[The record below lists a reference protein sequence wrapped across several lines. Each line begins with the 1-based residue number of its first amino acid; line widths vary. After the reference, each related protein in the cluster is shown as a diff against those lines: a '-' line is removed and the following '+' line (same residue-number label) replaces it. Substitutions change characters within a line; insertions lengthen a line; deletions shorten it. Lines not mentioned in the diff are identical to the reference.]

1 MKYKIFNRVMFFALI
16 MLLAEAVS
24 ARQTEKQNSES
35 KKLSK
40 DIQKEVSEALK
51 KVSIELKGIDF
62 EELSHAIASAGR
74 DISRELNRIEI
85 HAFPQPP
92 EPAEYS
98 GVLAEKTKLISKT
111 YSVGRNDKLSIDN
124 LYGKVAVHT
133 WAKNEIKI
141 SVEIKA
147 YESSESS
154 AAQLLESVNID
165 ESRSGDLIS
174 FKTSFEKTSV
184 NFWSRMRNGREEK
197 RGVQVNYEIFMPARN
212 PLDITNRYGSTEID
226 DFNGPV
232 NISSS
237 YGSFSSGSLDNA
249 ANQVKIT
256 YGSASISN
264 FSKGKLSVAYGSLKL
279 DKGNDLSA
287 NIRYSS
293 ARIASLSVGG
303 TFNIAYTGGFKIDE
317 VEKNVKNLVIN
328 SSYSGLTLGIKEGA
342 DFDFDVTVSYAGFNF
357 DDERVNLIDKIAD
370 SSKPKSWSPTK
381 NYKGSIGKGSDSRII
396 IKSNYGSV
404 KFL

>member
-1 MKYKIFNRVMFFALI
+1 MKYKIFNKAIFFVLA
-16 MLLAEAVS
+16 MLLNGAVS
-24 ARQTEKQNSES
+24 AQPTEKQYSEP
-35 KKLSK
+35 KKLSR
-40 DIQKEVSEALK
+40 DIQKEVSDAIK
-51 KVSIELKGIDF
+51 KVSIELNNIDF
-62 EELSHAIASAGR
+62 EELGQAIASASR
-74 DISRELNRIEI
+74 DVSRELGRIEV
-85 HAFPQPP
+85 HALPQPP
-92 EPAEYS
+92 EPADYS
-98 GVLAEKTKLISKT
+98 GLAEKTKLISKS
-111 YSVGRNDKLSIDN
+111 YAVDRNDKLSIDN

-133 WAKNEIKI
+133 WTKNEIKI
-141 SVEIKA
+141 SIEIKA

-154 AAQLLESVNID
+154 AAQLLESVNIN
-165 ESRSGDLIS
+165 ESRNGDLIS
-174 FKTSFEKTSV
+174 YKTSFEKTSV
-184 NFWSRMRNGREEK
+184 NFWSKIRNGKEER
-197 RGVQVNYEIFMPARN
+197 RGVQVNYEIFMPAKN

-256 YGSASISN
+256 YGSASINN
-264 FSKGKLSVAYGSLKL
+264 FSKGKLSVSYGSLKL
-279 DKGNDLSA
+279 DKGEDLTA

-293 ARIASLSVGG
+293 ARISQLSGSG
-303 TFNIAYTGGFKIDE
+303 TFDIAYTGGFKIDE
-317 VEKNVKNLVIN
+317 VERNVRNLVIN
-328 SSYSGLTLGIKEGA
+328 SSYSGLTLGIKQGA

-357 DDERVNLIDKIAD
+357 DDERVNLINKVAD
-370 SSKPKSWSPTK
+370 SSKPRSWSPTK

>member
-1 MKYKIFNRVMFFALI
+1 MKYKIFKKAIFFVLA
-16 MLLAEAVS
+16 MLLNGAVS
-24 ARQTEKQNSES
+24 AQPTEKQYSEP
-35 KKLSK
+35 KKLSR
-40 DIQKEVSEALK
+40 DIQKEVSDAIK
-51 KVSIELKGIDF
+51 KVGIELNNIDF
-62 EELSHAIASAGR
+62 EELGHAIASAGR
-74 DISRELNRIEI
+74 DISRELGRIEV
-85 HAFPQPP
+85 HALPQPP
-92 EPAEYS
+92 EPADYS
-98 GVLAEKTKLISKT
+98 GLAEKTKLISKS
-111 YSVGRNDKLSIDN
+111 YAVDRNDKLSIDN

-133 WAKNEIKI
+133 WTKNEIKI
-141 SVEIKA
+141 SIEIKA

-154 AAQLLESVNID
+154 AAQLLESVNIN
-165 ESRSGDLIS
+165 ESRNGDLIS
-174 FKTSFEKTSV
+174 YKTSFEKTSV
-184 NFWSRMRNGREEK
+184 NFWSKIRNGKEER
-197 RGVQVNYEIFMPARN
+197 RGVQVNYEIFMPAKN

-256 YGSASISN
+256 YGSASINN
-264 FSKGKLSVAYGSLKL
+264 FSKGKLSVSYGSLKL
-279 DKGNDLSA
+279 DKGEDLTA

-293 ARIASLSVGG
+293 ARISQLSGSG
-303 TFNIAYTGGFKIDE
+303 TFDIAYTGGFKIDE
-317 VEKNVKNLVIN
+317 VERNVRNLVIN
-328 SSYSGLTLGIKEGA
+328 SSYSGLTLGIKQGA

-357 DDERVNLIDKIAD
+357 DDERVNLINKVAD
-370 SSKPKSWSPTK
+370 SSKPRSWSPTK

>member
-1 MKYKIFNRVMFFALI
+1 MKYKIFKKAIFFVLA
-16 MLLAEAVS
+16 MLLNGAVS
-24 ARQTEKQNSES
+24 AQPTEKQYSEP
-35 KKLSK
+35 KKLSR
-40 DIQKEVSEALK
+40 DIQKEVSDAIK
-51 KVSIELKGIDF
+51 KVSIELNNIDF
-62 EELSHAIASAGR
+62 EELGHAIASAGR
-74 DISRELNRIEI
+74 DISRELGRIEV
-85 HAFPQPP
+85 HALPQPP
-92 EPAEYS
+92 EAADYS
-98 GVLAEKTKLISKT
+98 GLAEKTKLISKS
-111 YSVGRNDKLSIDN
+111 YAVDRNDKLSIDN

-133 WAKNEIKI
+133 WTKNEIKI
-141 SVEIKA
+141 SIEIKA

-154 AAQLLESVNID
+154 AAQLLESVNIN
-165 ESRSGDLIS
+165 ELRNGDLIS
-174 FKTSFEKTSV
+174 YKTSFEKTSV
-184 NFWSRMRNGREEK
+184 NFWSKIRNGKEER
-197 RGVQVNYEIFMPARN
+197 RGVQVNYEIFMPAKN

-256 YGSASISN
+256 YGSASINN
-264 FSKGKLSVAYGSLKL
+264 FSKGKLSVSYGSLKL
-279 DKGNDLSA
+279 DKGEDLTA

-293 ARIASLSVGG
+293 ARISQLSGSG
-303 TFNIAYTGGFKIDE
+303 TFDIAYTGGFKIDE
-317 VEKNVKNLVIN
+317 VERNVRNLVIN
-328 SSYSGLTLGIKEGA
+328 SSYSGLTLGIKQGA

-357 DDERVNLIDKIAD
+357 DDERVNLINKVAD
-370 SSKPKSWSPTK
+370 SSKPRSWSPTK

>member
-1 MKYKIFNRVMFFALI
+1 MKRKIFNIVMVFALTMI
-16 MLLAEAVS
+16 LAEAVS

-35 KKLSK
+35 KNISK

-51 KVSIELKGIDF
+51 KVSIELKNIDF
-62 EELSHAIASAGR
+62 EELGHAIASAGR
-74 DISRELNRIEI
+74 DISRELNRIEV
-85 HAFPQPP
+85 HALPQPP
-92 EPAEYS
+92 EPEDYS
-98 GVLAEKTKLISKT
+98 GLAEKTKLISKT
-111 YSVGRNDKLSIDN
+111 YAVDRNDKLSIDN

-133 WAKNEIKI
+133 WTKNEIKI
-141 SVEIKA
+141 SIEIKA

-154 AAQLLESVNID
+154 AAQLLESVNIN
-165 ESRSGDLIS
+165 ESRNGDLIS
-174 FKTSFEKTSV
+174 YKTSFEKTSV
-184 NFWSRMRNGREEK
+184 NFWSKIRNGKEER
-197 RGVQVNYEIFMPARN
+197 RGVQVNYEIFMPAKN

-226 DFNGPV
+226 DFIGPV

-256 YGSASISN
+256 YGSASIN
-264 FSKGKLSVAYGSLKL
+264 RFSKGKLSVAYGSLKL
-279 DKGNDLSA
+279 DKAEDLTA

-293 ARIASLSVGG
+293 SRIAQLSGGG
-303 TFNIAYTGGFKIDE
+303 TFDIAYTGGFKIDE
-317 VEKNVKNLVIN
+317 VERNVKNLVIN
-328 SSYSGLTLGIKEGA
+328 SSYSGLTLGINQGA
-342 DFDFDVTVSYAGFNF
+342 DFDFDVTVNYAGFNF
-357 DDERVNLIDKIAD
+357 DDERVNLINKVAD
-370 SSKPKSWSPTK
+370 SSKPRSWSPTK

>member
-1 MKYKIFNRVMFFALI
+1 MKYKIFNKAIFFVLA
-16 MLLAEAVS
+16 MLLNGAVS
-24 ARQTEKQNSES
+24 AQPTEKQYSEP
-35 KKLSK
+35 KKLSW
-40 DIQKEVSEALK
+40 DIQKEVSDAIK
-51 KVSIELKGIDF
+51 KVSIELNNIDF
-62 EELSHAIASAGR
+62 EELGQAIASASR
-74 DISRELNRIEI
+74 DVSRELGRIEV
-85 HAFPQPP
+85 HALPQPP
-92 EPAEYS
+92 EPADYS
-98 GVLAEKTKLISKT
+98 GLAEKTKLISKS
-111 YSVGRNDKLSIDN
+111 YAVDRNDKLSIDN

-133 WAKNEIKI
+133 WTKNEIKI
-141 SVEIKA
+141 SIEIKA

-154 AAQLLESVNID
+154 AAQLLESVNIN
-165 ESRSGDLIS
+165 ESRNGDLIS
-174 FKTSFEKTSV
+174 YKTSFEKTSV
-184 NFWSRMRNGREEK
+184 NFWSKIRNGKEER
-197 RGVQVNYEIFMPARN
+197 RGVQVNYEIFMPAKN

-256 YGSASISN
+256 YGSASINN
-264 FSKGKLSVAYGSLKL
+264 FSKGKLSVSYGSLKL
-279 DKGNDLSA
+279 DKGVDLTA

-293 ARIASLSVGG
+293 ARISQLSGSG
-303 TFNIAYTGGFKIDE
+303 TFDIAYTGGFKIDE
-317 VEKNVKNLVIN
+317 VERNVRNLVIN
-328 SSYSGLTLGIKEGA
+328 SSYSGLTLGIKQGA

-357 DDERVNLIDKIAD
+357 DDERVNLINKVAD
-370 SSKPKSWSPTK
+370 SSKPRSWSPTK

>member
-1 MKYKIFNRVMFFALI
+1 MKYKIFKKAIFFALA
-16 MLLAEAVS
+16 MLLNGAVS
-24 ARQTEKQNSES
+24 AQPTEKQYSEP
-35 KKLSK
+35 KKLSR
-40 DIQKEVSEALK
+40 DIQKEVSDAIK
-51 KVSIELKGIDF
+51 KVSIELNNIDF
-62 EELSHAIASAGR
+62 EELGQAIASASR
-74 DISRELNRIEI
+74 DVSRELGRIEV
-85 HAFPQPP
+85 HALPQPP
-92 EPAEYS
+92 EPADYS
-98 GVLAEKTKLISKT
+98 GLAEKTKLISKS
-111 YSVGRNDKLSIDN
+111 YAVDRNDKLSIDN

-133 WAKNEIKI
+133 WTKNEIKI
-141 SVEIKA
+141 SIEIKA

-154 AAQLLESVNID
+154 AAQLLESVNIN
-165 ESRSGDLIS
+165 ESRNGDLIS
-174 FKTSFEKTSV
+174 YKTSFEKTSV
-184 NFWSRMRNGREEK
+184 NFWSKIRNGKEER
-197 RGVQVNYEIFMPARN
+197 RGVQVNYEIFMPAKN

-256 YGSASISN
+256 YGSASINN
-264 FSKGKLSVAYGSLKL
+264 FSKGKLSVSYGSLKL
-279 DKGNDLSA
+279 DKGVDLTA

-293 ARIASLSVGG
+293 ARISQLSGSG
-303 TFNIAYTGGFKIDE
+303 TFDIAYTGGFKIDE
-317 VEKNVKNLVIN
+317 VERNVRNLVIN
-328 SSYSGLTLGIKEGA
+328 SSYSGLTLGIKQGA

-357 DDERVNLIDKIAD
+357 DDERVNLINKVAD
-370 SSKPKSWSPTK
+370 SSKPRSWSPTK

>member
-1 MKYKIFNRVMFFALI
+1 MKYKIFNKAIFFVLA
-16 MLLAEAVS
+16 MLLNGAVS
-24 ARQTEKQNSES
+24 AQPTEKQYSEP
-35 KKLSK
+35 KKLSR
-40 DIQKEVSEALK
+40 DIQKEVSDAIK
-51 KVSIELKGIDF
+51 KVSIELNNIDF
-62 EELSHAIASAGR
+62 EELGHAIASAGR
-74 DISRELNRIEI
+74 DISRELGRIEV
-85 HAFPQPP
+85 HALPQPP
-92 EPAEYS
+92 EPADYS
-98 GVLAEKTKLISKT
+98 GLAEKTKLISKS
-111 YSVGRNDKLSIDN
+111 YAVDRNDKLSIDN

-133 WAKNEIKI
+133 WTKNEIKI
-141 SVEIKA
+141 SIEIKA

-154 AAQLLESVNID
+154 AAQLLESVNIN
-165 ESRSGDLIS
+165 ESRNGDLIS
-174 FKTSFEKTSV
+174 YKTSFEKTSV
-184 NFWSRMRNGREEK
+184 NFWSKIRNGKEER
-197 RGVQVNYEIFMPARN
+197 RGVQVNYEIFMPAKN

-256 YGSASISN
+256 YGSASINN
-264 FSKGKLSVAYGSLKL
+264 FSKGKLSVSYGSLKL
-279 DKGNDLSA
+279 DKGEDLTA

-293 ARIASLSVGG
+293 ARISQLSGSG
-303 TFNIAYTGGFKIDE
+303 TFDIAYSGGFKIDE
-317 VEKNVKNLVIN
+317 VERNVRNLVIN
-328 SSYSGLTLGIKEGA
+328 SSYSGLTLGIKQGA

-357 DDERVNLIDKIAD
+357 DDERVNLINKVAD
-370 SSKPKSWSPTK
+370 SSKPRSWSPTK

>member
-1 MKYKIFNRVMFFALI
+1 MKCKIFKKAIFFVLA
-16 MLLAEAVS
+16 MLLNGAVS
-24 ARQTEKQNSES
+24 AQPTEKQYSEP
-35 KKLSK
+35 KKLSR
-40 DIQKEVSEALK
+40 DIQKEVSDAIK
-51 KVSIELKGIDF
+51 KVSIELNNIDF
-62 EELSHAIASAGR
+62 EELGQAIASASR
-74 DISRELNRIEI
+74 DVSRELGRIEV
-85 HAFPQPP
+85 HALPQPP
-92 EPAEYS
+92 EPADYS
-98 GVLAEKTKLISKT
+98 GLAEKTKLISKS
-111 YSVGRNDKLSIDN
+111 YAVDRNDKLSIDN

-133 WAKNEIKI
+133 WTKNEIKI
-141 SVEIKA
+141 SIEIKA

-154 AAQLLESVNID
+154 AAQLLESVNIN
-165 ESRSGDLIS
+165 ESRNGDLIS
-174 FKTSFEKTSV
+174 YKTSFEKTSV
-184 NFWSRMRNGREEK
+184 NFWSKIRNGKEER
-197 RGVQVNYEIFMPARN
+197 RGVQVNYEIFMPAKN

-256 YGSASISN
+256 YGSASINN
-264 FSKGKLSVAYGSLKL
+264 FSKGKLSVSYGSLKL
-279 DKGNDLSA
+279 DKGEDLTA

-293 ARIASLSVGG
+293 ARISQLSGSG
-303 TFNIAYTGGFKIDE
+303 TFDIAYTGGFKIDE
-317 VEKNVKNLVIN
+317 VERNVRNLVIN
-328 SSYSGLTLGIKEGA
+328 SSYSGLTLGIKQGA

-357 DDERVNLIDKIAD
+357 DDERVNLINKVAD
-370 SSKPKSWSPTK
+370 SSKPRSWSPTK

>member
-1 MKYKIFNRVMFFALI
+1 MKYKIFKKAIFFVLA
-16 MLLAEAVS
+16 MLLNGAVS
-24 ARQTEKQNSES
+24 AQPTEKQYSEP
-35 KKLSK
+35 KKLSR
-40 DIQKEVSEALK
+40 DIQKEVSDAIK
-51 KVSIELKGIDF
+51 KVSIELNNIDF
-62 EELSHAIASAGR
+62 EELGQAIASASR
-74 DISRELNRIEI
+74 DVSRELGRIEV
-85 HAFPQPP
+85 HALPQPP
-92 EPAEYS
+92 EPADYS
-98 GVLAEKTKLISKT
+98 GLAEKTKLISKS
-111 YSVGRNDKLSIDN
+111 YAVDRNDKLSIDN

-133 WAKNEIKI
+133 WTKNEIKI
-141 SVEIKA
+141 SIEIKA

-154 AAQLLESVNID
+154 AAQLLESVNIN
-165 ESRSGDLIS
+165 ESRNGDLIS
-174 FKTSFEKTSV
+174 YKTSFEKTSV
-184 NFWSRMRNGREEK
+184 NFWSKIRNGKEER
-197 RGVQVNYEIFMPARN
+197 RGVQVNYEIFMPAKN

-256 YGSASISN
+256 YGSASINN
-264 FSKGKLSVAYGSLKL
+264 FSKGKLSVSYGSLKL
-279 DKGNDLSA
+279 DKGEDLTA

-293 ARIASLSVGG
+293 ARISQLSGSG
-303 TFNIAYTGGFKIDE
+303 TFDIAYTGGFKIDE
-317 VEKNVKNLVIN
+317 VERNVRNLVIN
-328 SSYSGLTLGIKEGA
+328 SSYSGLTLGIKQGA

-357 DDERVNLIDKIAD
+357 DDERVNLINKVAD
-370 SSKPKSWSPTK
+370 SSKPRSWSPTK

>member
-1 MKYKIFNRVMFFALI
+1 MKYKIFKKAIFFVLA
-16 MLLAEAVS
+16 MLLNGAVS
-24 ARQTEKQNSES
+24 AQPTEKQYSEP
-35 KKLSK
+35 KKLSR
-40 DIQKEVSEALK
+40 DIQKEVSDAIK
-51 KVSIELKGIDF
+51 KVSIELNNIDF
-62 EELSHAIASAGR
+62 EELGQAIASASR
-74 DISRELNRIEI
+74 DVSRELGRIEV
-85 HAFPQPP
+85 HALPQPP
-92 EPAEYS
+92 EPADYS
-98 GVLAEKTKLISKT
+98 GLAEKTKLISKS
-111 YSVGRNDKLSIDN
+111 YAVDRNDKLSIDN

-133 WAKNEIKI
+133 WTKNEIKI
-141 SVEIKA
+141 SIEIKA

-154 AAQLLESVNID
+154 AAQLLESVNIN
-165 ESRSGDLIS
+165 ESRNGDLIS
-174 FKTSFEKTSV
+174 YKTSFEKTSV
-184 NFWSRMRNGREEK
+184 NFWSKIRNGKEER
-197 RGVQVNYEIFMPARN
+197 RGVQVNYEIFMPAKN

-256 YGSASISN
+256 YGSASINN
-264 FSKGKLSVAYGSLKL
+264 FSKGKLSVSYGSLKL
-279 DKGNDLSA
+279 DKGEDLTA

-293 ARIASLSVGG
+293 ARISQLSGSG
-303 TFNIAYTGGFKIDE
+303 TFDIAYSGGFKIDE
-317 VEKNVKNLVIN
+317 VERNVRNLVIN
-328 SSYSGLTLGIKEGA
+328 SSYSGLTLGIKQGA

-357 DDERVNLIDKIAD
+357 DDERVNLINKVAD
-370 SSKPKSWSPTK
+370 SSKPRSWSPTK